1 MEHSLGTDCLLSKL
15 ESLNCSPMEV
25 LNYSEAPPSTHDGL
39 GGVVVAE
46 GSWGGKPDV
55 DFGLLKTLANI
66 RGGKRAHSKNS
77 LSGQGQAQ
85 DKVGWS

>member
-1 MEHSLGTDCLLSKL
+1 MEHSFGTDCLLSKL

-25 LNYSEAPPSTHDGL
+25 LNYSGAPPSTHDGL
-39 GGVVVAE
+39 GW
-46 GSWGGKPDV
+46 GSCGQGELGGEPDV
-55 DFGLLKTLANI
+55 DFGLLKTLANT

-85 DKVGWS
+85 AKVGWG